1 MELQDIIA
9 IAGATLAA
17 GYAGRRMWRTVTA
30 GGGCGCG
37 SRGCG
42 QAGSCDPTTGVKVEL
57 GKMPSRVGAGCSQN
71 KHEGFVTVADL
82 ERKEETWE

>member
-9 IAGATLAA
+9 IAGAALAA
-17 GYAGRRMWRTVTA
+17 GYAVRRMWRSVTA
-30 GGGCGCG
+30 GGGCG

-42 QAGSCDPTTGVKVEL
+42 QAGSCDPTAGVKVEL
-57 GKMPSRVGAGCSQN
+57 GKMLSRVDAGCSQN

-82 ERKEETWE
+82 ERKEKTWE